1 VPSVAVAVCPPTV
14 DGLRVAVG
22 GVSVRVVIPSG
33 QVTATAQA
41 SCSWLWLAVAVLLMS
56 FVLDA
61 VASELELLSAV
72 FVFEFVCTNIA
83 LLVTNGINRVEKIV
97 IKDILYETRY

>member
-1 VPSVAVAVCPPTV
+1 
-14 DGLRVAVG
+14 
-22 GVSVRVVIPSG
+22 
-33 QVTATAQA
+33 
-41 SCSWLWLAVAVLLMS
+41 MS

-83 LLVTNGINRVEKIV
+83 LLVTNGINRVEKII

>member
-1 VPSVAVAVCPPTV
+1 MPSVAVAVCPPTV
-14 DGLRVAVG
+14 DGLHVAVG
-22 GVSVRVVIPSG
+22 GVSVRVVLPSG

-41 SCSWLWLAVAVLLMS
+41 SCSWLAVAVLLMS